1 MVLVILFTLLAVV
14 GMAYCFF
21 DDIFMGFWDY
31 VLGIF
36 ISALAGIAV
45 FLFCGLICLGI
56 SSCVKDESMNIELV
70 DSQNIIALKDS
81 QNIDGQFYLMG
92 GYVKEDLYY
101 YYAKETEFGYK
112 CDKVKASDSFV
123 VYTDGQP
130 KIETYKA
137 TSFKHWWMYIYAIP
151 EHTHYS
157 IYVPAGTVTNEYKI
171 DLG

>member
-1 MVLVILFTLLAVV
+1 MVLVTLFTALAVV
-14 GMAYCFF
+14 IIAYNLFS
-21 DDIFMGFWDY
+21 DREYLIGILASTAMG
-31 VLGIF
+31 VV
-36 ISALAGIAV
+36 V
-45 FLFCGLICLGI
+45 FLLSGIICVAI
-56 SSCVKDESMNIELV
+56 SYAIKDGNMNIELV
-70 DSQNIIALKDS
+70 ESQNIVALKDS

-123 VYTDGQP
+123 IYTDGQP
-130 KIETYKA
+130 KIETYEA
-137 TSFKHWWMYIYAIP
+137 TSFKHWWIYIYAIP

-171 DLG
+171 DLE